1 MSNLFPSSLRCPSS
15 PPSGPPFSLLDEI
28 ERLRA
33 NLLPSA
39 RSRTREATEET
50 REEMIPYIQNR
61 WEILLIRECLL
72 CSERFKPGES
82 APLVSK

>member
-1 MSNLFPSSLRCPSS
+1 VSNLFPSSLRCPSS

-33 NLLPSA
+33 NLRPSA

-61 WEILLIRECLL
+61 
-72 CSERFKPGES
+72 
-82 APLVSK
+82 